1 MNITESS
8 ILVIFGASG
17 DLTHKKLLPAI
28 FHLFQ
33 QDSLPK
39 SFAVLG
45 VSRTS
50 YSDESF
56 RENIC
61 RTLSSLEGSELK
73 NLNKLDQFLQ
83 LLHYQS
89 LDPSDDSQY
98 PTLVNR
104 LDALEKEKGIE
115 ANHLFYLAT
124 PPNLYSTIPKSL
136 ANHGLN
142 NQEKG
147 WRRVII
153 EKPFGYDLKS
163 ALELN
168 QSLKE
173 NYKEHQIYRIDHFLG
188 KETVQNLL
196 VFRFANEFYEP
207 LWNRKYIDFVEI
219 TSAEDI
225 GVNKRGGYYDGSGAV
240 RDMVQ
245 NHLLQLLAMVAM
257 EPPAKFDAKSVRD
270 ETTKVLQT
278 LRPITENFEESVI
291 MGQYTDGRAGN
302 LPLNSYLNEEGV
314 PEDSRTE
321 TYSALKVFVDNFR
334 WSEVPFYIRTGKRLP
349 TRVTEVV
356 LHFRKSP
363 WMNKIAHSEGEE
375 TAHNKLVIRIQPDE
389 GIKMNFAMKKPGL
402 GFNSQPV
409 SMDFHYSDLKE
420 TRISLAYERLLL
432 DAILGDA
439 TLYARGDTVEE
450 CWKFIDPILDYW
462 NSGKGKVHTY
472 KAGSWGPEA
481 ANEMMAKAG
490 HIWRNPCKNFK
501 GEGSHCEL

>member
-1 MNITESS
+1 LI
-8 ILVIFGASG
+8 
-17 DLTHKKLLPAI
+17 
-28 FHLFQ
+28 
-33 QDSLPK
+33 
-39 SFAVLG
+39 
-45 VSRTS
+45 
-50 YSDESF
+50 
-56 RENIC
+56 
-61 RTLSSLEGSELK
+61 
-73 NLNKLDQFLQ
+73 
-83 LLHYQS
+83 
-89 LDPSDDSQY
+89 
-98 PTLVNR
+98 
-104 LDALEKEKGIE
+104 
-115 ANHLFYLAT
+115 
-124 PPNLYSTIPKSL
+124 
-136 ANHGLN
+136 
-142 NQEKG
+142 
-147 WRRVII
+147 
-153 EKPFGYDLKS
+153 
-163 ALELN
+163 
-168 QSLKE
+168 
-173 NYKEHQIYRIDHFLG
+173 
-188 KETVQNLL
+188 
-196 VFRFANEFYEP
+196 FRFANEFYEP

-225 GVNKRGGYYDGSGAV
+225 GVNKRGGYYDSSGAV

-278 LRPITENFEESVI
+278 LRPITENFEDTVV

-302 LPLNSYLNEEGV
+302 QPLNSYLNEEGV
-314 PEDSRTE
+314 PNDSRTE

-334 WSEVPFYIRTGKRLP
+334 WSDVPFYIRTGKRLP

-363 WMNKIAHSEGEE
+363 WMNKIAHSEGDES
-375 TAHNKLVIRIQPDE
+375 AHNKLVIRIQPDE

-462 NSGKGKVHTY
+462 KSGKGKIHTY
-472 KAGSWGPEA
+472 EAGSWGPEA
-481 ANEMMAKAG
+481 ANELMTQTG